1 MQRVLVV
8 TDDECIQVSCAEVL
22 RSLGMEVTT
31 GVESG
36 GAPPDVVLL
45 WDGLERDIRHVGAT
59 LPGVPLVVCTY
70 DHRRPW
76 PGTAAVVALPFDAR
90 RLASALASATAGR
103 PRLSVV
109 APTARAV
116 RPVSRAA

>member
-8 TDDECIQVSCAEVL
+8 ADDECIQVSCEEVL
-22 RSLGMEVTT
+22 RSLGMEVASGLET
-31 GVESG
+31 G

-45 WDGLERDIRHVGAT
+45 WDGLERDIRHFRAT

-76 PGTAAVVALPFDAR
+76 PGTAAVVPLPFDAR
-90 RLASALASATAGR
+90 RVASELTRVTAGR
-103 PRLSVV
+103 RATAAPV
-109 APTARAV
+109 ARGAL
-116 RPVSRAA
+116 RAA